1 MVCTPSQVR
10 GKHAELKQMI
20 AVVIPYFQREQGI
33 LENALSSVFASEG
46 LEEVC
51 VIVVDDA
58 SPVSAKSELA
68 QMGTTRFPVK
78 IIQQSNRGP
87 GAARNTGL
95 ANLPDDVDYV
105 AFLDSDDT
113 WSSQHLQNALVALR
127 AGYDVYFCDL
137 IQLGA
142 DISGFQRAGRI
153 NPTKHSTIAGR
164 TDLHAYQGDMFN
176 QIITGNI
183 IGTSTV
189 MFDRR
194 KFDGLRF
201 RTDLISAGEDYL
213 FWLEL
218 SDRGAH
224 FAFGST
230 PSVVCGKGVNV
241 YAGAGWGTEGYARRI
256 VDELSYRKAS
266 LSLYQLNEP
275 QRAFV
280 DDAIRLLSEGFVA
293 DCLHRT
299 ARRKSIVWKLVFTML
314 KREPLTAFRAIKVLM
329 NKVVTLVHR

>member
-1 MVCTPSQVR
+1 
-10 GKHAELKQMI
+10 MI
-20 AVVIPYFQREQGI
+20 AVVIPYFQREPGI
-33 LENALSSVFASEG
+33 LANAMRSVFASKGVED
-46 LEEVC
+46 VC

-58 SPVSAKSELA
+58 SPVSAESELA

-78 IIQQSNRGP
+78 IIQQPNGGP

-95 ANLPDDVDYV
+95 ENVPDDVDYV

-113 WSSQHLQNALVALR
+113 WSPQHLHNALVALR

-142 DISGFQRAGRI
+142 NISGFQRAGRI
-153 NPTKHSTIAGR
+153 DPTKHSTIAGR

-183 IGTSTV
+183 IGTPTV
-189 MFDRR
+189 VFDRQ
-194 KFDGLRF
+194 KFDSLRF
-201 RTDLISAGEDYL
+201 RTDLASAGEDYL

-218 SDRGAH
+218 SDRGAR

-230 PSVVCGKGVNV
+230 PSVICGKGVNV
-241 YAGAGWGTEGYARRI
+241 YAGAGWGTEGHARRI
-256 VDELSYRKAS
+256 VDELSYRKAL

-275 QRAFV
+275 QRVFV
-280 DDAIRLLSEGFVA
+280 EEAIRLLSEGFVA

-299 ARRKSIVWKLVFTML
+299 AHRKPIVWKLVFAML
-314 KREPLTAFRAIKVLM
+314 KAEPRTAFRAIKVLV
-329 NKVVTLVHR
+329 NKAISLAHR